1 MADLLTPNLEL
12 PYANPD
18 DPLGGAA
25 ASMGALALALDAML
39 GAQTQFSDASF
50 PVAASG
56 ATSET
61 VLDRFTIAAVD
72 YPRRVICLGMVL
84 ATYTQSAEL
93 DLLWYADTFVIGRSR
108 RLHVASAAADRF
120 CIGLGEIP
128 ATEGLVCELRI
139 NKNTGTGTWSTSIS
153 SGLTKAVVLSIP
165 AV

>member
-72 YPRRVICLGMVL
+72 YPRRVICLGMTL

-108 RLHVASAAADRF
+108 RLHVAAAAADRF
-120 CIGLGEIP
+120 CVGLGDIP

-139 NKNTGTGTWSTSIS
+139 NKNTGTGTWTTSIS
-153 SGLTKAVVLSIP
+153 GGLHKAVVLAIP
-165 AV
+165 AD